1 MLMALGGC
9 MSAARFFILSI
20 SALGLI
26 FDVACAFF
34 LCRRKHYKEYRFFFS
49 YLIFRVIADV
59 VLDLMYFANLGNYV
73 VYYYAYWVQSALADI
88 FAFAVLNELFCA
100 AFKPFAGLR
109 DMAQVVFRWA
119 AFALLLI
126 GVVVFCSSALPTAR
140 RVGILVVNLERSISV
155 MQVAM
160 LLFMYMGSSYLG
172 LSKRSHVFGLSLGF
186 GISAVANLV
195 FLFVMPL
202 LGRRPNVVLQ
212 QLPTIVS
219 VVATFLWAAY
229 LASPE
234 PEREAV
240 NVPVTSPLLRW
251 NEVAMALGHSGGRV
265 AFVDNP
271 EPFMPNVERMVEEVM
286 KRDMAGIIRR

>member
-1 MLMALGGC
+1 MALGVLMLG
-9 MSAARFFILSI
+9 ARVFLFSL
-20 SALGLI
+20 SALGIL
-26 FDVACAFF
+26 FDAACAYF
-34 LCRRKHYKEYRFFFS
+34 LCRRKLYKEYPFFLSF
-49 YLIFRVIADV
+49 LAFRIISDV
-59 VLDLMYFANLGNYV
+59 TLDAMYFGHLGSAHT
-73 VYYYAYWVQSALADI
+73 YYYLFWVYCALADI

-119 AFALLLI
+119 AFALILI
-126 GVVVFCSSALPTAR
+126 GAAVFCSSALPTMR
-140 RVGILVVNLERSISV
+140 RVAALIMNLERSISV
-155 MQVAM
+155 MQFAM
-160 LLFMYMGSSYLG
+160 LLFLFMGSSYLG

-186 GISAVANLV
+186 GMSAVANLV
-195 FLFVMPL
+195 YLFVVPL
-202 LGRRPNVVLQ
+202 LGLRQNMVLS

-219 VVATFLWAAY
+219 VASMLVWAVY
-229 LASPE
+229 LATPE
-234 PEREAV
+234 PAREAV

-286 KRDMAGIIRR
+286 KRDMAGVPRH

>member
-1 MLMALGGC
+1 
-9 MSAARFFILSI
+9 MSAARMFLLSL

-26 FDVACAFF
+26 FDVGCAFF
-34 LCRRKHYKEYRFFFS
+34 LWRRKLYKEYRFFFS
-49 YLIFRVIADV
+49 YLVFRIIADV
-59 VLDLMYFANLGNYV
+59 TLDVMFFANLGNYV
-73 VYYYAYWVQSALADI
+73 TYYYAYWVQSALADI

-140 RVGILVVNLERSISV
+140 RVGMLVVNLERSISV

-172 LSKRSHVFGLSLGF
+172 LSKRSHIFGLSLGF
-186 GISAVANLV
+186 GISALANLAY
-195 FLFVMPL
+195 LFVMPL
-202 LGRRPNVVLQ
+202 LTHRPTIIMQ
-212 QLPTIVS
+212 QLPAIVS
-219 VVATFLWAAY
+219 VLATFLWAAY

-286 KRDMAGIIRR
+286 KRDMAGVPRR